1 MALGEDMNSS
11 GFVFPTS
18 ESKEVELDHWTVKA
32 CSPSLAEGLSGAL
45 VQVLTEEVSVMVFF
59 FSLFF

>member
-11 GFVFPTS
+11 GFVFPS